1 MSKYHQGDNT
11 TGYIEY
17 RDIDDLIWDL
27 NIIIDVP
34 ITDELVERIKKNKRV
49 TISRKGKDG
58 SLKTLELILGD

>member
-1 MSKYHQGDNT
+1 MSKHHQGDNT

-58 SLKTLELILGD
+58 SLKTLELILDN